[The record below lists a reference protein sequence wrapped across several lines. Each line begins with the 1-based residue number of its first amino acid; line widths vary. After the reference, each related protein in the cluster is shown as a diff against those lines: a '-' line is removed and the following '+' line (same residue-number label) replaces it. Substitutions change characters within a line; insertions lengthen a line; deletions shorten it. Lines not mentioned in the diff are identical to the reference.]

1 MLLGPRTRAGT
12 GSTSR
17 LQKLSGLDWPVLVT
31 LVFRAWG
38 ILAGGITMLM
48 LPFLLTPVQQGYYYT
63 FASVLATQIFFELGL
78 NHVLTQLTSH
88 AAAHLSLSHD
98 GRLEGAGRWR
108 YAISSLLVLSR
119 KWNGI
124 MASIFFL
131 SLLTAGTFFFSR
143 KGALPMAEWLTVWLV
158 LILAAALNLAFSA
171 RLAICE
177 GLGALGQVAK
187 LRLHQSM
194 IGYVLLWALL
204 ASGLGL
210 WAVVAVPLSAAIMT
224 AIWLRRQPMLRQ
236 LSARD
241 DADAEGY
248 HDQGYTWRTD
258 IFPLQWKIAISWASG
273 YFIFNFLT
281 PVVFANQG
289 AEAAGK
295 LGLAM
300 TIFTAISTIGM
311 SWISAKVPDL
321 AGHIARGQRE
331 ALNKLFD
338 HQARRSIFA
347 TALCTFGF
355 LAVLAIAGYVQ
366 PQILDRLPTFNALL
380 LLALTTVANSVVF
393 AMAAYIRAHKEE
405 PLLAQSVVCAI
416 LIGAGVY
423 VMARFSLTA
432 TIAAYA
438 TVSIVVAPPW
448 CYRIYRK
455 FRQRSQ

>member
-1 MLLGPRTRAGT
+1 MLLGPRTRSGT
-12 GSTSR
+12 GSISR
-17 LQKLSGLDWPVLVT
+17 LQKLSGLDWPVLLT
-31 LVFRAWG
+31 LVFRGWG
-38 ILAGGITMLM
+38 IVAGGITMLM

-88 AAAHLSLSHD
+88 AAAHLTLSND
-98 GRLEGAGRWR
+98 GRLEGEGRWR
-108 YAISSLLVLSR
+108 NALRSLLALSR

-124 MASIFFL
+124 MATIFFL
-131 SLLTAGTFFFSR
+131 SLLTGGSVFFSR
-143 KGALPMAEWLTVWLV
+143 KGALPMADWLAVWLV

-177 GLGALGQVAK
+177 GMGALGQVAK
-187 LRLHQSM
+187 LRLYQSM
-194 IGYVLLWALL
+194 IGYVLLWVLL

-224 AIWLRRQPMLRQ
+224 AIWLRRQPMLRR
-236 LSARD
+236 LSVPD
-241 DADAEGY
+241 DADAKAY
-248 HDQGYTWRTD
+248 HDQGYTWRKD
-258 IFPLQWKIAISWASG
+258 VFPLQWKIAISWASG

-281 PVVFANQG
+281 PVVFAKQG

-338 HQARRSIFA
+338 HQAWRSVFA

-355 LAVLAIAGYVQ
+355 LAVLEIAGYVQ
-366 PQILDRLPTFNALL
+366 PKILDRLPTFTALL
-380 LLALTTVANSVVF
+380 LLALTTVANSGVF

-416 LIGAGVY
+416 LIGAGVFE
-423 VMARFSLTA
+423 MAHFSLTA

-448 CYRIYRK
+448 CYRIYKK